1 MLVLKPIFIAFS
13 DVFFGIIIIVGYIL
27 TALSSIMC
35 SVPLSTP
42 EMSKSSSG
50 NLIADVIEKARPG
63 IPVRLYTD
71 NKVGLKVFILRDFFK
86 KDKEANRQLIFYFSP
101 VIPSAPLRRRS
112 FLSLT
117 HVLYRKGWCLE
128 ASSPI
133 APWRRRSF
141 PSTDTGM
148 QSSFSCPFQ
157 VRIFASLSFLFLI
170 ANVLLLKKNRS
181 VIYLYSINVF
191 PGAIAS

>member
-71 NKVGLKVFILRDFFK
+71 NKVGLSFTLETSSIMVRYKQVVF
-86 KDKEANRQLIFYFSP
+86 
-101 VIPSAPLRRRS
+101 
-112 FLSLT
+112 
-117 HVLYRKGWCLE
+117 LE
-128 ASSPI
+128 P
-133 APWRRRSF
+133 P
-141 PSTDTGM
+141 
-148 QSSFSCPFQ
+148 
-157 VRIFASLSFLFLI
+157 
-170 ANVLLLKKNRS
+170 
-181 VIYLYSINVF
+181 
-191 PGAIAS
+191 